1 MQFLLRKTT
10 QDGQGDAQL
19 IDVELAADVITLGS
33 APDCDIQ
40 LLGEK
45 IIAQHATI
53 QKEKGVVTL
62 EASHGCHFSHNGK
75 QVKSSELRIGDRL
88 LIGQHRF
95 KVIASP
101 PGFDIAMQWEPA
113 EVDGSLLANA
123 YRTDLRQTGLK
134 TRPIS
139 WILALLVLVGAGL
152 VPVADYLWRSS
163 QSNQTEQQ
171 VTQQMTAESFWTS
184 GPLHSAHRVAIGNQC
199 EVCHQKAFEQVTDN
213 ACVAC
218 HTEPT
223 DHVFKGHEHAAMLEG
238 LACQSCHKEHNEPA
252 QLTNDHDSLCTNCH
266 EQLNPAVGGF
276 TPATHPEFQLSL
288 LRPNIVRSIG
298 SFTQHWTIERKS
310 VALDNRENSHLKFS
324 HQVHLDS
331 TKVQSQTSNEGL
343 QCAQCH
349 QLSADKEH
357 FVPITME
364 QHCSSCHELT
374 FDPDQPKKQLP
385 HGVVETIYPALE
397 AHFLN
402 LAFNEGD
409 ANQNLPPRRLPAKTP
424 ERQSCLGDFACAQ
437 AQAIAEADRQFSQKG
452 CVTCH
457 EIEQIEGADARSRW
471 QVLPVKLASDWY
483 PAAQFNHQSHL
494 TQQGERDN
502 ALCLT
507 CHQADQSQHSEDVLM
522 PGIENCTTCHG
533 DLTTSNKVELACVS
547 CHGFHPTQVQLDAK
561 QKETGV
567 GALVDTV
574 TETTNTASTATP
586 PEEPVNPE
594 ADRE

>member
-1 MQFLLRKTT
+1 MQFLLRKYT
-10 QDGQGDAQL
+10 QDNQGDAQL
-19 IDVELAADVITLGS
+19 IDVELADDNITLGS
-33 APDCDIQ
+33 SPDSDIQ

-45 IIAQHATI
+45 IIALHATI
-53 QKEKGVVTL
+53 QKAKQTITMQ
-62 EASHGCHFSHNGK
+62 ASRGCDFVHNGK
-75 QVKSSELRIGDRL
+75 AVKEAELRLGDRL
-88 LIGQHRF
+88 LIGQHKF
-95 KVIASP
+95 KVIAPP

-123 YRTDLRQTGLK
+123 YRTDLGQTGLQPRR
-134 TRPIS
+134 TS
-139 WILALLVLVGAGL
+139 WLLALLVLVLAGL
-152 VPVADYLWRSS
+152 VPVADYFWRSS
-163 QSNQTEQQ
+163 SSSAQQ
-171 VTQQMTAESFWTS
+171 HISQQITPQSFWTS
-184 GPLHSAHRVAIGNQC
+184 GPLHSAHRVALGNQC
-199 EVCHQKAFEQVTDN
+199 EACHQQAFEQVTDK

-218 HTEPT
+218 HSEPT
-223 DHVFKGHEHAAMLEG
+223 DHIFKGHEHAAMLEG

-252 QLTNDHDSLCTNCH
+252 QLTSHHDALCTNCH
-266 EQLNPAVGGF
+266 QALDPKISGF
-276 TPATHPEFQLSL
+276 TPANHPEFQLSL

-298 SFTQHWTIERKS
+298 SFTQNWTIERKS

-331 TKVQSQTSNEGL
+331 SKVQSQTSDEGL

-364 QHCSSCHELT
+364 QHCSSCHELS

-385 HGVVETIYPALE
+385 HGVVETVYPALE

-409 ANQNLPPRRLPAKTP
+409 AKQNLPPRRLPAKTP

-502 ALCLT
+502 ALCLS
-507 CHQADQSQHSEDVLM
+507 CHKAEQSQHSEDVLL
-522 PGIENCTTCHG
+522 PGIDNCTSCHG
-533 DLTTSNKVELACVS
+533 DMSTSNKVELACVS
-547 CHGFHPTQVQLDAK
+547 CHAFHPTKLQLEAK
-561 QKETGV
+561 QLSV
-567 GALVDTV
+567 GALIESLNTEQ
-574 TETTNTASTATP
+574 ETTKTPDEPATP
-586 PEEPVNPE
+586 QPATAE
-594 ADRE
+594 AD